1 MAVDVTLRKE
11 EVSLPLGLEKPIEE
25 GNIRGANGPIA
36 WKQVAYL
43 TKI

>member
-11 EVSLPLGLEKPIEE
+11 EVSLPLGLEEQIDE
-25 GNIRGANGPIA
+25 GNIRRANGAIA